1 MLLKQIEKLMVLP
14 LQVYTAM
21 EEARVISGSS
31 LDEVWKQVDADFSQ
45 YQELYEYSAIIEQQ
59 GRSITLDIDIDLG
72 GGFEG
77 GYALTRFMSP
87 LKSFDDFRFSLHR
100 EDLLDDIG
108 KFFGMEDIQ
117 IGYPEFDKE
126 IVIKSNQPERIKDI
140 LASAQIREVIQSLP
154 NFEFHIGHHHSSH
167 TEVESAFLE
176 LRIDEG
182 ITDTETLRPI
192 YSAFTS
198 VLEKVDFNSGS
209 FLNYI

>member
-1 MLLKQIEKLMVLP
+1 MQD
-14 LQVYTAM
+14 
-21 EEARVISGSS
+21 ARVISGTS
-31 LDEVWKQVDADFSQ
+31 LDEVWKQIDEDFSQ
-45 YQELYEYSAIIEQQ
+45 YQEVYEYNAIIEQQ
-59 GRSITLDIDIDLG
+59 GRSVTLDIDIDLG

-100 EDLLDDIG
+100 QDLLDGIG
-108 KFFGMEDIQ
+108 KLFGMEDIK
-117 IGYPEFDKE
+117 IGSPEFDKN
-126 IVIKSNQPERIKDI
+126 IVIKSNHPDRIKDI
-140 LASAQIREVIQSLP
+140 LSSIQIREVIQSLP

-182 ITDTETLRPI
+182 ITDTARLRLI
-192 YSAFTS
+192 YSAFIL

>member
-1 MLLKQIEKLMVLP
+1 MQD
-14 LQVYTAM
+14 
-21 EEARVISGSS
+21 ARVISGTS
-31 LDEVWKQVDADFSQ
+31 LDEVWKQIDEDFSQ
-45 YQELYEYSAIIEQQ
+45 YKEVYEYNAIIEQQ
-59 GRSITLDIDIDLG
+59 GRSVTLDIDIDLG

-100 EDLLDDIG
+100 QDLLDGIG
-108 KFFGMEDIQ
+108 KLFGMEDIK
-117 IGYPEFDKE
+117 IGSPEFDKN
-126 IVIKSNQPERIKDI
+126 IVIKSNHPDRIKDI
-140 LASAQIREVIQSLP
+140 LSSIQIREVIQSLP

-182 ITDTETLRPI
+182 ITDTARLRLI
-192 YSAFTS
+192 YSAFIL

>member
-1 MLLKQIEKLMVLP
+1 MQ
-14 LQVYTAM
+14 
-21 EEARVISGSS
+21 EARVISGTS
-31 LDEVWKQVDADFSQ
+31 LDEVWKQIDEDFSQ
-45 YQELYEYSAIIEQQ
+45 YQEVYEYNAIIEQQ
-59 GRSITLDIDIDLG
+59 GRSVTLDIDIDLG

-100 EDLLDDIG
+100 QDLLDGIG
-108 KFFGMEDIQ
+108 KLFGMEDIK
-117 IGYPEFDKE
+117 IGSPEFDKN
-126 IVIKSNQPERIKDI
+126 IVIKSNHPDRIKDI
-140 LASAQIREVIQSLP
+140 LSSTQIREVIQSLP

-182 ITDTETLRPI
+182 ITDTARLRLI
-192 YSAFTS
+192 YGAFIL

>member
-1 MLLKQIEKLMVLP
+1 MQD
-14 LQVYTAM
+14 
-21 EEARVISGSS
+21 ARVISGTS
-31 LDEVWKQVDADFSQ
+31 LDEVWKQIDEDFSQ
-45 YQELYEYSAIIEQQ
+45 YQEVYEYNAIIEQQ
-59 GRSITLDIDIDLG
+59 GRSVTLDIDIDLG

-100 EDLLDDIG
+100 QDLLDGIG
-108 KFFGMEDIQ
+108 KLFGIEDIK
-117 IGYPEFDKE
+117 IGSPEFDKN
-126 IVIKSNQPERIKDI
+126 IVVKSNHPDRIKDI
-140 LASAQIREVIQSLP
+140 LSSAQIRDVIQSLP

-182 ITDTETLRPI
+182 ITDTAVLRLI
-192 YSAFTS
+192 YSAFIL

>member
-1 MLLKQIEKLMVLP
+1 MQD
-14 LQVYTAM
+14 
-21 EEARVISGSS
+21 ARVISGTS
-31 LDEVWKQVDADFSQ
+31 LDEVWKQIDEDFSQ
-45 YQELYEYSAIIEQQ
+45 YQEVYEYNAIIEQQ
-59 GRSITLDIDIDLG
+59 GRSVTLDIDIDLG

-77 GYALTRFMSP
+77 GYALTRFMSS

-100 EDLLDDIG
+100 QDLLDGIG
-108 KFFGMEDIQ
+108 KLFGMEDIK
-117 IGYPEFDKE
+117 IGSPEFDKN
-126 IVIKSNQPERIKDI
+126 IVIKSNHPDRIKDI
-140 LASAQIREVIQSLP
+140 LSSIQIREVIQSLP

-182 ITDTETLRPI
+182 ITDTARLRLI
-192 YSAFTS
+192 YSAFIL

>member
-1 MLLKQIEKLMVLP
+1 MQD
-14 LQVYTAM
+14 
-21 EEARVISGSS
+21 ARIISGTS
-31 LDEVWKQVDADFSQ
+31 LDEVWKQIDEDFSR
-45 YQELYEYSAIIEQQ
+45 YQEVYEYNAIIEQQ
-59 GRSITLDIDIDLG
+59 GRSVTLDIDIDLG

-100 EDLLDDIG
+100 QDLLDGIG
-108 KFFGMEDIQ
+108 KLFGMEDIK
-117 IGYPEFDKE
+117 IGSPEFDKN
-126 IVIKSNQPERIKDI
+126 IVIKSNHPDRIKDI
-140 LASAQIREVIQSLP
+140 LSSTQIREVIQSLP

-182 ITDTETLRPI
+182 ITDTARLRLI
-192 YSAFTS
+192 YGAFIL

>member
-1 MLLKQIEKLMVLP
+1 MQD
-14 LQVYTAM
+14 
-21 EEARVISGSS
+21 ARVISGTS
-31 LDEVWKQVDADFSQ
+31 LDEVWKQIDEDFSQ
-45 YQELYEYSAIIEQQ
+45 YQEVYEYNAIIEQQ
-59 GRSITLDIDIDLG
+59 GRSVTLDIDIDLG

-100 EDLLDDIG
+100 QDLLDGIG
-108 KFFGMEDIQ
+108 KFFGMEDIK
-117 IGYPEFDKE
+117 IGSPEFDKN
-126 IVIKSNQPERIKDI
+126 IVIKSNHPDRIKDI
-140 LASAQIREVIQSLP
+140 LSSTQIREVIQSLP

-182 ITDTETLRPI
+182 ITDTARLRLI
-192 YSAFTS
+192 YSAFIL

>member
-1 MLLKQIEKLMVLP
+1 MQD
-14 LQVYTAM
+14 
-21 EEARVISGSS
+21 ARVISGTS
-31 LDEVWKQVDADFSQ
+31 LDEVWKQIDEDFSQ
-45 YQELYEYSAIIEQQ
+45 YQEVYEYNAIIEQQ
-59 GRSITLDIDIDLG
+59 GRSVTLDIDIDLG

-100 EDLLDDIG
+100 QDLLDGIG
-108 KFFGMEDIQ
+108 KLFGMEDIK
-117 IGYPEFDKE
+117 IGSPEFDKD
-126 IVIKSNQPERIKDI
+126 IVIKSNHPDRIKDI
-140 LASAQIREVIQSLP
+140 LSSIQIREVIQSLP

-182 ITDTETLRPI
+182 ITDTARLRLI
-192 YSAFTS
+192 YSAFIL